1 MRASRQSRSSLSL
14 ETLRTT
20 FSGKCSSTSEQRTP
34 STRWRA
40 RASRRLRDLHLG
52 QLRHE
57 EEKKW
62 PIVSPR
68 RILEAWAARVEKG
81 LVKARSFQVDTTIDG
96 EDVDPDLYGD
106 DLYIDIEEKYGTD
119 LDVMCDVDSP
129 HPNKYNN
136 YGSSEFWGRAVP
148 SSASFAT
155 WAPSCRASPSPT
167 AACAH

>member
-1 MRASRQSRSSLSL
+1 MRASRQSRS
-14 ETLRTT
+14 
-20 FSGKCSSTSEQRTP
+20 
-34 STRWRA
+34 
-40 RASRRLRDLHLG
+40 RRLRDLVRGHGTWSSLSLPWPYFRKHLG

-148 SSASFAT
+148 FLRFLRHMGPELQSISIT
-155 WAPSCRASPSPT
+155 HGGVRPLIT
-167 AACAH
+167 TVCANF